1 MTPKQVFV
9 ALLLG
14 LTAILPLQAHA
25 DVLYT
30 VFNPAAPPFPFTLF
44 IYEAPGFITSDT
56 TVSAVQ
62 LNFANPKNT
71 ITSVAFLPD
80 SITHPGMSELDV
92 FQSSAPLEQVRYYP
106 LGTFD
111 AVGVTAGLPGSQG
124 YPNSKLGVAVPE
136 PFSSGL
142 LGVGGIGLLW
152 LRYRRRAGVPQP
164 VFRSGS
170 ACAMRPSGL
179 MQLAGGTLLVS

>member
-14 LTAILPLQAHA
+14 LTAILPSQAHA

-111 AVGVTAGLPGSQG
+111 AVGVTAARDIRTRSW
-124 YPNSKLGVAVPE
+124 V
-136 PFSSGL
+136 
-142 LGVGGIGLLW
+142 
-152 LRYRRRAGVPQP
+152 LR
-164 VFRSGS
+164 FRSRFLRDCLASAGLACSGS
-170 ACAMRPSGL
+170 GI
-179 MQLAGGTLLVS
+179 AGGRAFHSRYFDPARHAPCDPPG